1 MVWCKDT
8 WLGFSALLALFS
20 AVSVL
25 WDGGTR
31 GLPFGLGCVDVA
43 YGGGVFLFGAFGFFV
58 DIGSLVSLN
67 SPGERLQLRGTVC
80 VCLTIR
86 R

>member
-43 YGGGVFLFGAFGFFV
+43 YGGGFFYLAH
-58 DIGSLVSLN
+58 LVSLWIL
-67 SPGERLQLRGTVC
+67 GRWFL
-80 VCLTIR
+80 
-86 R
+86 